1 LSAASLDVLADAG
14 RQMSI
19 CNACRYC
26 EGYCAVFPAME
37 LRRTF
42 SPGDLVYLANLCF
55 DCRAC
60 LYACQYAPPHAFAV
74 NVPHVFAEIRAET
87 YKRYSWPGMLA
98 PLLDRNLRSVLGL
111 TALAVVAVLMALL
124 LSGAPGRLVQPH
136 TGPGAFYEIAPYV
149 GLVLTASAIALYGV
163 AVFVIGGIRFWRD
176 TRGTPAELISLGA
189 LWKATADAFDL
200 KYLRGG
206 GSGCYYPADR
216 RSQARRVHHQL
227 VFFGFLADLASTTLA
242 AIYQDVLGIMPP
254 FALLSLPVILG
265 TLGGV
270 GMIVGSIGLLY
281 LKWRSDRVPA
291 VGRMLDMDVAF
302 LVMLLLASITGMLT
316 LIFRETSSMGI
327 MFGVHLGVVAG
338 LFFTAP
344 YGKFAHV
351 VYRYAA
357 LVRNSVEQRH
367 LAQEHRQ
374 NQH

>member
-1 LSAASLDVLADAG
+1 MPAVSLEVLEDAR
-14 RQMSI
+14 RQMSV

-42 SPGDLVYLANLCF
+42 SDGDLVYLANLCF

-60 LYACQYAPPHAFAV
+60 LYACQYAPPHPFAV
-74 NVPHVFAEIRAET
+74 NVPRVFADIRADT

-98 PLLDRNLRSVLGL
+98 PLLDRNLNSVLGITAAAIL
-111 TALAVVAVLMALL
+111 AVALALVLL
-124 LSGAPGRLVQPH
+124 GAPGRLVEPH

-149 GLVLTASAIALYGV
+149 ALVLTASAIALYGV
-163 AVFVIGGIRFWRD
+163 AVLVIGAIRFWRD
-176 TRGTPAELISLGA
+176 TRSTPAQLISLRA
-189 LWKATADAFDL
+189 LWQATSDAFDL

-206 GSGCYYPADR
+206 GAGCYYPADH
-216 RSQARRVHHQL
+216 RSQARHVYHQL
-227 VFFGFLADLASTTLA
+227 VFFGFLSDLASTTLA
-242 AIYQDVLGIMPP
+242 AVYQDFLGIMPP

-265 TLGGV
+265 TLGGIA
-270 GMIVGSIGLLY
+270 MIAGSIGLLY

-291 VGRMLDMDVAF
+291 VSRMVNMDVAF
-302 LVMLLLASITGMLT
+302 LVMLLLASVTGMLL
-316 LIFRETSSMGI
+316 LIFRDTAAMGI
-327 MFGVHLGVVAG
+327 LLGVHLGVVAG

-357 LVRNSVEQRH
+357 LVRNSVEQLR
-367 LAQEHRQ
+367 LTR
-374 NQH
+374 

>member
-1 LSAASLDVLADAG
+1 VSAVSLDVLADAG

-42 SPGDLVYLANLCF
+42 SDGDLVYLANLCF

-74 NVPHVFAEIRAET
+74 NVPQVFAEIRADT

-111 TALAVVAVLMALL
+111 TVVATLAVLGALVLI
-124 LSGAPGRLVQPH
+124 GAPGRLLQPH
-136 TGPGAFYEIAPYV
+136 TGPGAFYVIAPYV
-149 GLVLTASAIALYGV
+149 GLVLTASALALYAIG
-163 AVFVIGGIRFWRD
+163 VFVIGGIRFWRD
-176 TRGTPAELISLGA
+176 TRGTPSELISASA
-189 LWKATADAFDL
+189 LWQAVTDAFDL

-206 GSGCYYPADR
+206 GAGCYYPSDR
-216 RSQARRVHHQL
+216 RSQARRVYHQL

-242 AIYQDVLGIMPP
+242 AIYQDVFEIMPP
-254 FALLSLPVILG
+254 FALLSLPVLLG

-270 GMIVGSIGLLY
+270 AMIVGSIGLLA

-291 VGRMLDMDVAF
+291 VGRMLTMDVAF
-302 LVMLLLASITGMLT
+302 LVMLLLASSTGLLT
-316 LIFRETSSMGI
+316 LILRETAAMGVL
-327 MFGVHLGVVAG
+327 FGVHLGVVAG
-338 LFFTAP
+338 LFCTAP

-357 LVRNSVEQRH
+357 LVRNSVEQRRLERH
-367 LAQEHRQ
+367 A
-374 NQH
+374 